1 MTTGKE
7 RDLDKSSGRTW
18 LRWTAV
24 AAIAGLFVAPAY
36 GEGNGNLIDEAE
48 LANMVIQDCGSCHGL
63 TLKGGL
69 GPPLLPENVDR
80 LPEEAIAAIIREGVP
95 GTAMPPWKALL
106 TTEEIR
112 WVSEQLKSGS
122 LITPE

>member
-7 RDLDKSSGRTW
+7 RDLEHSSGRIRLGW
-18 LRWTAV
+18 MAAV
-24 AAIAGLFVAPAY
+24 AIAGLLGAPAH
-36 GEGNGNLIDEAE
+36 GEGNDNLIDEAE

-63 TLKGGL
+63 KLKGGL
-69 GPPLLPENVDR
+69 GPPLLPENIDR
-80 LPEEAIAAIIREGVP
+80 LPEDAIAAIIREGVP

-112 WVSEQLKSGS
+112 WISEQLKSGS
-122 LITPE
+122 LVAPR

>member
-1 MTTGKE
+1 LTTGKE
-7 RDLDKSSGRTW
+7 WDLDKSSGRTW
-18 LRWTAV
+18 LGWMAV

-36 GEGNGNLIDEAE
+36 GEGNGNVIDEAE

-63 TLKGGL
+63 KLKGGL